1 MTQYLAP
8 IMFALAFA
16 TGLAPS
22 AHAHSLEELE
32 SRLVERE
39 AYFQGVDEET
49 PDFALQDPG
58 GGVTRLA
65 DFAGKVVV
73 LHFIYTSYPD
83 VCPLHAERIA
93 EIQAMVNQTPMKEQV
108 QFITITTDPKDDTP
122 EVLRE
127 FGKTHGLDRVNWLFL
142 TAAAGQPE
150 AVTRDL
156 VQAFGHRFTE
166 TDDGTQL
173 HGVVTHVID
182 KQGRWRANFHGLKF
196 EPTNL
201 VLFVNALVNES
212 TTSHDHDDTDG
223 VLDWL
228 WDLFGQSENRWSGA
242 VKS

>member
-1 MTQYLAP
+1 MTRYLAP
-8 IMFALAFA
+8 TAFALAFA

-22 AHAHSLEELE
+22 AQAHSLERLE
-32 SRLVERE
+32 SRLFERE
-39 AYFQGVDEET
+39 PYFQGVDKQAPGFE
-49 PDFALQDPG
+49 LQGAD
-58 GGVTRLA
+58 GGVARLA

-73 LHFIYTSYPD
+73 LNFIYASCPD

-93 EIQAMVNQTPMKEQV
+93 EIQAMVNQTPMKQQV
-108 QFITITTDPKDDTP
+108 QFLTITTDPKGDTP
-122 EVLRE
+122 EVLRG
-127 FGKTHGLDRVNWLFL
+127 FGETHGLDPVNWLFL
-142 TAAAGQPE
+142 TAAPGQPE

-156 VQAFGHRFTE
+156 VRAFGHSFTE
-166 TDDGTQL
+166 TGDGTQL

-212 TTSHDHDDTDG
+212 PNLHDHDDSDG

-228 WDLFGQSENRWSGA
+228 WGLFG

>member
-8 IMFALAFA
+8 TLFALAFA
-16 TGLAPS
+16 TLLAPS
-22 AHAHSLEELE
+22 ARSHSLEELE
-32 SRLVERE
+32 SRLVEHE
-39 AYFQGVDEET
+39 GYFQGVDKEAPRFE
-49 PDFALQDPG
+49 LQHSG

-73 LHFIYTSYPD
+73 LHFIYTSCPD

-93 EIQAMVNQTPMKEQV
+93 EIQAMVNQTPMKQQV
-108 QFITITTDPKDDTP
+108 RFITITTDPKDDTP

-127 FGKTHGLDRVNWLFL
+127 FGNTHGLDPVNWLSL
-142 TAAAGQPE
+142 TAAPGQPE
-150 AVTRDL
+150 TVTRDL
-156 VQAFGHRFTE
+156 VQAFGHSFTE
-166 TDDGTQL
+166 TDDGYQL
-173 HGVVTHVID
+173 HGLITHVID

-201 VLFVNALVNES
+201 ILFVNALVNES
-212 TTSHDHDDTDG
+212 PNLHDHDDSDG

-228 WDLFGQSENRWSGA
+228 WDLFGQSETRGSRV